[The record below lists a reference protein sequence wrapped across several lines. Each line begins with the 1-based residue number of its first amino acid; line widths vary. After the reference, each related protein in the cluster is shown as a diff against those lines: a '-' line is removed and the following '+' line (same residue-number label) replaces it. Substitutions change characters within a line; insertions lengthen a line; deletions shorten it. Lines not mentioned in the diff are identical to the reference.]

1 MKQHMS
7 SAVLL
12 ASEFFSELQRE
23 ACDSLGAM
31 RHLCIVICAGW
42 VQLSHVD
49 YVGHWGQAVYK
60 VPL

>member
-1 MKQHMS
+1 M
-7 SAVLL
+7 LL